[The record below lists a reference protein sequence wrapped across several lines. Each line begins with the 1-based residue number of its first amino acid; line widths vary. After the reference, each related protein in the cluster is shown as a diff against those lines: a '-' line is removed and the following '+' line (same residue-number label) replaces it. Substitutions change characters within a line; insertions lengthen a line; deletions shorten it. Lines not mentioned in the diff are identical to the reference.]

1 MGSPVSVVITEAAL
15 RDLEGKAMKHL
26 QPRFGARYVDDT
38 FVIIKREDRGW
49 FFDVLNGVS
58 AGIQFTMKE
67 EEEEEE
73 EEEEKEEEDQCLPC
87 NKATGRP
94 LTNGSDMNYN
104 VKQSLKIVLGR

>member
-1 MGSPVSVVITEAAL
+1 MS
-15 RDLEGKAMKHL
+15 MKLL
-26 QPRFGARYVDDT
+26 QHRFWARYVDDT
-38 FVIIKREDRGW
+38 FVIFKREDRGW
-49 FFDVLNGVS
+49 FFDVVNGVC
-58 AGIQFTMKE
+58 AGIPFTMKE

-73 EEEEKEEEDQCLPC
+73 EEKEEEEEDQCLPC